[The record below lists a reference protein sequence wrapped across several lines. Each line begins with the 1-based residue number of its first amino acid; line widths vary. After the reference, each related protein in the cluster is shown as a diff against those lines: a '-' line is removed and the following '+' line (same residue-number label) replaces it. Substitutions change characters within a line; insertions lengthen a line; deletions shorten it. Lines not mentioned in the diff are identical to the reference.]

1 MLFKKFTFT
10 GQGCYE
16 QTGWEDTKDVNLS
29 ASNHIIIWIMDSV
42 RQNKIA
48 RLIQKELAVLFQA
61 EGREL
66 FPGRMITVTM
76 VRVTPDLALAKVYL
90 SVFPHNKDED
100 IVAQVKPHSRHFRSV
115 LGQNIRH
122 QVRVIPEL
130 VFYLDDSMDYF
141 ERIDKLLKS

>member
-1 MLFKKFTFT
+1 
-10 GQGCYE
+10 
-16 QTGWEDTKDVNLS
+16 
-29 ASNHIIIWIMDSV
+29 MDSV

-61 EGREL
+61 ESKNL

-90 SVFPHNKDED
+90 SVFPLKKDED
-100 IVAQVKPHSRHFRSV
+100 IVAQVKPHSKHLRSI

-122 QVRVIPEL
+122 QVRVIPDL

>member
-1 MLFKKFTFT
+1 
-10 GQGCYE
+10 
-16 QTGWEDTKDVNLS
+16 
-29 ASNHIIIWIMDSV
+29 MDSV

-61 EGREL
+61 ESKNL
-66 FPGRMITVTM
+66 FPGRMVTVTM

-90 SVFPHNKDED
+90 SVFPNSKDED
-100 IVAQVKPHSRHFRSV
+100 IVAQVKPHSKHLRSL

-122 QVRVIPEL
+122 QVRVIPDL

>member
-1 MLFKKFTFT
+1 L
-10 GQGCYE
+10 GVAVVE
-16 QTGWEDTKDVNLS
+16 
-29 ASNHIIIWIMDSV
+29 IIYIQAKMDSV

-48 RLIQKELAVLFQA
+48 RLIQKELAVIFQA
-61 EGREL
+61 ESKNL

-90 SVFPHNKDED
+90 SVFPNNKDED
-100 IVAQVKPHSRHFRSV
+100 IVGQVKPHSKHFRSI

-122 QVRVIPEL
+122 QVRVIPDL

-141 ERIDKLLKS
+141 ERIDKLLKQ